1 MAFGVVCIFVPLPS
15 MLVGQGIV
23 PAQSTSSVVITN
35 LFLIFYL
42 TYVQTVDAIK
52 PAKLDTTPADQE
64 ESWTEVIESHTSLL
78 DLRLGDVWRYR
89 DLVMLFVRR
98 DFVSN
103 YKQTI
108 LGPLWFFI
116 QPLLT
121 TLIFYIIF
129 GRVAQL
135 GTDGI
140 PPFIFY
146 LAGNTVWSYFSQSLT
161 AVSTVFTTN
170 AAMFSKVYF
179 PRLTMPLSIVI
190 SNLVRFGIQF
200 GLFLIVWVFYLFT
213 SSAIHPNALLLLAP
227 LLVVLMGLLSLGLG
241 MIFSALTT
249 KYRDLAML
257 LTFGIQLALYATPVI
272 YPLSKVPPKYTW
284 LILANPMSAITETF
298 RVGFLGSGTF
308 SWFYLGY
315 STLTT
320 LVILLVG
327 TLIFNKVE
335 KSFTD
340 TV

>member
-1 MAFGVVCIFVPLPS
+1 
-15 MLVGQGIV
+15 
-23 PAQSTSSVVITN
+23 
-35 LFLIFYL
+35 
-42 TYVQTVDAIK
+42 VQTAEVPHPIDA
-52 PAKLDTTPADQE
+52 PATTGPQLDE
-64 ESWTEVIESHTSLL
+64 WTEIIEPRTNLL

-161 AVSTVFTTN
+161 AVSTVFTAN

-200 GLFLIVWVFYLFT
+200 GLFLAVWVFYLFT

-272 YPLSKVPPKYTW
+272 YPLSKVPAKYMW

-308 SWFYLGY
+308 SWLYLGY
-315 STLTT
+315 STLAT

>member
-1 MAFGVVCIFVPLPS
+1 MPTVEVLPS
-15 MLVGQGIV
+15 AELSQPAASGQE
-23 PAQSTSSVVITN
+23 Q
-35 LFLIFYL
+35 
-42 TYVQTVDAIK
+42 
-52 PAKLDTTPADQE
+52 
-64 ESWTEVIESHTSLL
+64 WTEVIEPRSNLL

-108 LGPLWFFI
+108 LGPLWLFI

-121 TLIFYIIF
+121 TLTFYIIF
-129 GRVAQL
+129 GRVANL
-135 GTDGI
+135 PTDGI
-140 PPFIFY
+140 PKFIFY
-146 LAGNTVWSYFSQSLT
+146 LAGNTVWGYFAQSLT

-170 AAMFSKVYF
+170 SAMFSKVYF

-200 GLFLIVWVFYLFT
+200 GLFLLFLVYYLVT
-213 SSAIHPNALLLLAP
+213 TDALHPNLLMLLTP
-227 LLVVLMGLLSLGLG
+227 VLVVLMGLLSLGLG

-257 LTFGIQLALYATPVI
+257 LTFGVQLAQYATPII
-272 YPLSKVPPKYTW
+272 YPLSEVPARLRW
-284 LILANPMSAITETF
+284 ISLANPMSAIVETF
-298 RVGFLGSGTF
+298 RVAFLGSGTF
-308 SWFYLGY
+308 SWLNLGY
-315 STLTT
+315 STLFT

-327 TLIFNKVE
+327 TVIFNKVE